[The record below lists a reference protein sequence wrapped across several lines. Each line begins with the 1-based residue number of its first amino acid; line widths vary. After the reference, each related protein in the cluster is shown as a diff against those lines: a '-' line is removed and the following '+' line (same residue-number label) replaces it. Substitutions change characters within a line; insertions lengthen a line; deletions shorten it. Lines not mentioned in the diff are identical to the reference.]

1 MRIKAL
7 GMPIINHSSTKLI
20 APEMNAIK
28 KFFLDMLPVVLGV
41 LLALL
46 INNLNESIRE
56 QRKIQK
62 IRTQIIAEIADN
74 YNACKEF
81 VEEQEV
87 RNTFFSEYRDSLDVF
102 SERGYCFRQLP
113 YRGLRTLSI
122 SHTAW
127 DAAQYSGVLSSI
139 DFEGLQG
146 FTAIYQRQQF
156 LLDFHKQMVSNIYS
170 QYMYD
175 PALMKSTFY
184 HMQQLNEDYMAFA
197 RSLLLNYEY
206 YLKEFVMMQ

>member
-1 MRIKAL
+1 MNDLKMGKMILPK
-7 GMPIINHSSTKLI
+7 I
-20 APEMNAIK
+20 NAIK

-46 INNLNESIRE
+46 INNLNESLKE
-56 QRKIQK
+56 QRKINQ
-62 IRTQIIAEIADN
+62 IRTQIIAEIAGN
-74 YNACKEF
+74 YNICKEF
-81 VEEQEV
+81 VEEQEI
-87 RNTFFSEYRDSLDVF
+87 RNGFFSEYHDSLDLF
-102 SERGYCFRQLP
+102 SEWGYSFRQLP
-113 YRGLRTLSI
+113 YRGLITLSI

-127 DAAQYSGVLSSI
+127 DAAQYSGVLSVI

-170 QYMYD
+170 KYMYD
-175 PALMKSTFY
+175 PALLKSTFY
-184 HMQQLNEDYMAFA
+184 HIRKLNDDYMAFV

-206 YLKEFVMMQ
+206 YLNEYARV